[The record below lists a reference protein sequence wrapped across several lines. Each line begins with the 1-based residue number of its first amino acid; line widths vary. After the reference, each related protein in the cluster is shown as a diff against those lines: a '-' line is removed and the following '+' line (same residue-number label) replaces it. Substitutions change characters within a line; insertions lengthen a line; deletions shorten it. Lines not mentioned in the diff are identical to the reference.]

1 MRNVGTRF
9 SPLDLELQ
17 ILPNQRLTPRME
29 MLAIDFGGEVSF
41 GRAAQKMR
49 LHHGVTLSK
58 ECVRQRTQRAGAA
71 YVAVQAEATPETPL
85 SQEPV
90 GERMM
95 LSVDAAKIHTTTGEW
110 RDAKTLTIAEVDED
124 GETHSNSYFTRVAEH
139 TEFAR
144 QAQVE
149 TCRRQIAKSTAVCAV
164 NDGAEWIPPVIDALR
179 PDAERIL
186 DFYHGA
192 EHLAEDGRAALG
204 EGTPAFQAWFDDARH
219 DLRHGTPDDTLVRL
233 ADLGAEHPEAIET
246 INRDQAYFTKR
257 LDMIRYVEFKAAN
270 WPIGS
275 GPGEAAHKIVVQVRM
290 KGAGMRWHAD
300 NVNSM
305 LAIRNLLCNNRWESD
320 WRRIVA
326 YRLGLPQ
333 NPPQPPRPTPKLLPQ
348 GFELRRPPAWTNQP
362 VGMAR
367 LRPFPA
373 APADR
378 EKS

>member
-1 MRNVGTRF
+1 
-9 SPLDLELQ
+9 
-17 ILPNQRLTPRME
+17 ME
-29 MLAIDFGGEVSF
+29 MLTVDFGGELSF
-41 GRAAQKMR
+41 GRAAQRMKM
-49 LHHGVTLSK
+49 HHGVTLSK
-58 ECVRQRTQRAGAA
+58 ECVRQRTERAGAA
-71 YVAVQAEATPETPL
+71 YVTVQAEATPETPL
-85 SQEPV
+85 SQETV

-95 LSVDAAKIHTTTGEW
+95 LSVDAAKIHTTAGEW
-110 RDAKTLTIAEVDED
+110 RDAKTLTIAEVNEN
-124 GETHSNSYFTRVAEH
+124 GETSANSYFTRMAEH

-149 TCRRQIAKSTAVCAV
+149 TCRRQIAKSKAVCAV

-186 DFYHGA
+186 DFWHGA

-204 EGTPAFQAWFDDARH
+204 DGTPAFQAWFDVARH
-219 DLRHGTPDDTLVRL
+219 DLRHGTPDDTLARL
-233 ADLGAEHPEAIET
+233 ADLGAQHPEAIET

-257 LDMIRYVEFKAAN
+257 VDMIRYVEFKAAN

-305 LAIRNLLCNNRWESD
+305 LAIRNLQCNNRWAPD
-320 WRRIVA
+320 WSRIVA
-326 YRLGLPQ
+326 HRLGLPQ
-333 NPPQPPRPTPKLLPQ
+333 NLPQSPSPTPKLLPK
-348 GFELRRPPAWTNQP
+348 GFELRRPLTWTHQP
-362 VGMAR
+362 VGQAR
-367 LRPFPA
+367 SWLLPA
-373 APADR
+373 SPADR